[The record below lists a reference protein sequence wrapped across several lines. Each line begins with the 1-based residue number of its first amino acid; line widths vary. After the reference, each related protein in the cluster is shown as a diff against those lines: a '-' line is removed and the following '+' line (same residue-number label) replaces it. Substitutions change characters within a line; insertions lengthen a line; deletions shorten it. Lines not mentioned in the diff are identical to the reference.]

1 MEQHPVR
8 KGISSK
14 EPKSKQ
20 SDRHVT
26 YNDGSIDCVLAERV
40 LMITVSVQRNHQPPK
55 HRSKKKKNRRQA
67 ARNKQ
72 KKIDHEMNISK

>member
-55 HRSKKKKNRRQA
+55 HRSKKKKIEDKQPET
-67 ARNKQ
+67 NK
-72 KKIDHEMNISK
+72 KKSIMKWT